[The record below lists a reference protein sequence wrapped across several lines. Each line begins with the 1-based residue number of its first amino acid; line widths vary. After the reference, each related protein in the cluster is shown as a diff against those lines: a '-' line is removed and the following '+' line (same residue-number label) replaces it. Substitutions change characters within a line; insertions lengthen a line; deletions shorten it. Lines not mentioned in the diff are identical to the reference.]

1 MRWQQWLRWPWLREV
16 ALALI
21 LVLGIRAYQ
30 KRGMPS
36 GPAPSLAGVDL
47 RGETVSLADY
57 RGKPVLL
64 HFGATWCGVCK
75 AEQHNIDAV
84 MRDLPVLNVASLS
97 GNSSDVAA
105 IMGERGGPAQRV
117 IVDEQGTLAHRF
129 GVRAY
134 PTTFVIDGQGMI
146 RHVEV
151 GYTTEIGMRARMWL
165 AAL

>member
-1 MRWQQWLRWPWLREV
+1 MRWQQWWRRPWLREV

-30 KRGMPS
+30 RRGMPS
-36 GPAPSLAGVDL
+36 GLAPSLTGADL
-47 RGETVSLADY
+47 RGEAVSLADY

-84 MRDLPVLNVASLS
+84 MRDLPVLNVESLS
-97 GNSSDVAA
+97 GSASDIAA
-105 IMGERGGPAQRV
+105 VMHEDGPARHV

-134 PTTFVIDGQGMI
+134 PTTFVIDGRGMI

-151 GYTTEIGMRARMWL
+151 GYMTEIGMRVRMWL

>member
-1 MRWQQWLRWPWLREV
+1 MRWQQWWRWPWLRDV
-16 ALALI
+16 GLALI
-21 LVLGIRAYQ
+21 LVLGIRGYQ
-30 KRGMPS
+30 KRGMPT
-36 GPAPSLAGVDL
+36 GPAPSLTGVDL
-47 RGETVSLADY
+47 NGETVSLADY

-64 HFGATWCGVCK
+64 HFGATWCTVCK

-84 MRDLPVLNVASLS
+84 VHDLPVLNVESLS
-97 GNSSDVAA
+97 GSASDIAA
-105 IMGERGGPAQRV
+105 VMDKGGPLRRV

-165 AAL
+165 ASL